1 MRPREWVG
9 TACGQQLRDLEPL
22 PTITIECHSASAFD
36 FHKKGFFEKNGFILR
51 AFRGTP
57 LLSLVEVDLE

>member
-9 TACGQQLRDLEPL
+9 TACGQQLRDLVEPL

-36 FHKKGFFEKNGFILR
+36 FHTTHKKGFFSEEWFHIEGFQ
-51 AFRGTP
+51 GDPTT
-57 LLSLVEVDLE
+57 VTC